1 MRQTNIFSLPQGAL
15 TFPLKIQGAKTML
28 NHRRHILLASL
39 AVTASLLLTP
49 ASQASD
55 YPERPIELIVP
66 FAAGGGTDAL
76 ARAFSVAAQKHLPK
90 GVIVMNRAGA
100 SGSIGWQY
108 MMNAKPDGYTLAV
121 ATVEI
126 VILPHL
132 NLLNATYQDVT
143 PIAQLNADPAAIV
156 VRSDSPYNTV
166 EEFIE
171 AARKQPGKMTMGT
184 AGNGGIYDLAAAA
197 FEDKTGT
204 KFNRIP
210 FQGAA
215 PSILSLLGNNLDAVT
230 ASPAEVSVHVSAGKL
245 KILAVMADNRLAD
258 FKNTPTLKERN
269 IDLSIG
275 TWRGIMGPKGL
286 PADVVKTLKAIVPV
300 IAKEPE
306 MQNALKKMNL
316 GYVYSDDV
324 GFKAIMA
331 RDNQVF
337 KELVTKLKIT
347 VN

>member
-1 MRQTNIFSLPQGAL
+1 
-15 TFPLKIQGAKTML
+15 ML
-28 NHRRHILLASL
+28 NHRRHILLGGL
-39 AVTASLLLTP
+39 AVAASMLITP
-49 ASQASD
+49 ASQAAD
-55 YPERPIELIVP
+55 YPEKPIELIVP

-76 ARAFSVAAQKHLPK
+76 ARAFSAAAQKHLPN
-90 GVIVMNRAGA
+90 GIIVMNRAGA

-121 ATVEI
+121 VTVEM

-132 NLLNATYQDVT
+132 NLFNATYHDVT
-143 PIAQLNADPAAIV
+143 PIAQLNADPASVI

-171 AARKQPGKMTMGT
+171 AARKQPGKMSMGT
-184 AGNGGIYDLAAAA
+184 SGNGTIYDLAAAA

-210 FQGAA
+210 YQGAA
-215 PSILSLLGNNLDAVT
+215 PSILSLLSNQLDAVS
-230 ASPAEVSVHVSAGKL
+230 ASPAEVSAHVSAGKL

-258 FKNTPTLKERN
+258 FKNVPTLKERN

-286 PADVVKTLKAIVPV
+286 PADVVRTLKTVVPV

-316 GYVYSDDV
+316 GYVFADDI
-324 GFKAIMA
+324 GFKATMA

-337 KELVTKLKIT
+337 KDLVTKLKIS

>member
-1 MRQTNIFSLPQGAL
+1 
-15 TFPLKIQGAKTML
+15 ML
-28 NHRRHILLASL
+28 NHRRYILAASL
-39 AVTASLLLTP
+39 AVSASMLLAP
-49 ASQASD
+49 VSWAAD
-55 YPERPIELIVP
+55 YPEKPIELIVP

-90 GVIVMNRAGA
+90 GDIVMNRAGA
-100 SGSIGWQY
+100 SGSIGWKH

-121 ATVEI
+121 VTVEM
-126 VILPHL
+126 VILPPL
-132 NLLNATYQDVT
+132 NLFNATYHDIT
-143 PIAQLNADPAAIV
+143 PIAQLNADPASVV

-171 AARKQPGKMTMGT
+171 AARKQPGKMSMGT
-184 AGNGGIYDLAAAA
+184 SGNGTIYDLAAAA

-210 FQGAA
+210 FQGGA
-215 PSILSLLGNNLDAVT
+215 PSILSLLSSQLDAVT
-230 ASPAEVSVHVSAGKL
+230 ASPAEVSAHVNASKL
-245 KILAVMADNRLAD
+245 KILAVMADNRLAE
-258 FKNTPTLKERN
+258 FKSTPTLKERN

-275 TWRGIMGPKGL
+275 TWRGIMAPKGL
-286 PADVVKTLKAIVPV
+286 PADVLATLKAVVPV

-306 MQNALKKMNL
+306 MQSALKKMNL
-316 GYVYSDDV
+316 GYVYADDA
-324 GFKAIMA
+324 GFKTTMA

-347 VN
+347 AN

>member
-1 MRQTNIFSLPQGAL
+1 
-15 TFPLKIQGAKTML
+15 ML
-28 NHRRHILLASL
+28 NHRRHILAASL
-39 AVTASLLLTP
+39 AVSASMLLAP
-49 ASQASD
+49 VSWAAD
-55 YPERPIELIVP
+55 YPEKPIELIVP

-90 GVIVMNRAGA
+90 GLIVMNRAGA
-100 SGSIGWQY
+100 SGSIGWKH

-121 ATVEI
+121 VTVEM

-132 NLLNATYQDVT
+132 NLFNATYHDIT
-143 PIAQLNADPAAIV
+143 PIAQLNADPASVV
-156 VRSDSPYNTV
+156 VRSDSPYTTV

-171 AARKQPGKMTMGT
+171 AARKQPGKMSMGT
-184 AGNGGIYDLAAAA
+184 SGNGTIYDLAAAA

-215 PSILSLLGNNLDAVT
+215 PSILSLLSSQLDAVT
-230 ASPAEVSVHVSAGKL
+230 ASPAEVSAYVNAGKL
-245 KILAVMADNRLAD
+245 KILAVMADNRLAE
-258 FKNTPTLKERN
+258 FKSTPTLKERN

-286 PADVVKTLKAIVPV
+286 PDDVLATLKAVVPV

-316 GYVYSDDV
+316 GYVYADDA
-324 GFKAIMA
+324 GFKTTTA

-337 KELVTKLKIT
+337 KDLVTKLKIT
-347 VN
+347 AN

>member
-1 MRQTNIFSLPQGAL
+1 
-15 TFPLKIQGAKTML
+15 ML
-28 NHRRHILLASL
+28 NHRRHILAASL
-39 AVTASLLLTP
+39 AVSASMLLAP
-49 ASQASD
+49 VSWAAD
-55 YPERPIELIVP
+55 YPEKPIELIVP

-76 ARAFSVAAQKHLPK
+76 ARAFSVAALKHLPK

-100 SGSIGWQY
+100 SGSIGWQH

-121 ATVEI
+121 VTVEM

-132 NLLNATYQDVT
+132 NLFNATYHDVT
-143 PIAQLNADPAAIV
+143 PIAQLNADPASVV

-171 AARKQPGKMTMGT
+171 AARKQPGKMSMGT
-184 AGNGGIYDLAAAA
+184 SGNGTIYDLAAAA

-215 PSILSLLGNNLDAVT
+215 PSILSLLSSQLDAVT
-230 ASPAEVSVHVSAGKL
+230 ASPAEVSAHVNAGKL
-245 KILAVMADNRLAD
+245 KILAVMADNRLAE
-258 FKNTPTLKERN
+258 FKSTPTLKERN

-286 PADVVKTLKAIVPV
+286 PADVLKTLKAVVPV

-316 GYVYSDDV
+316 GYVYADDA
-324 GFKAIMA
+324 GFKTTMA

-337 KELVTKLKIT
+337 KDLVTKLKIT
-347 VN
+347 AN

>member
-1 MRQTNIFSLPQGAL
+1 MS
-15 TFPLKIQGAKTML
+15 
-28 NHRRHILLASL
+28 NHRRHILAASL
-39 AVTASLLLTP
+39 AVSASMLLAP
-49 ASQASD
+49 VSWAAD
-55 YPERPIELIVP
+55 YPEKPIELIVP

-100 SGSIGWQY
+100 SGSIGWKH

-121 ATVEI
+121 VTVEM

-132 NLLNATYQDVT
+132 NLFNATYHDIT
-143 PIAQLNADPAAIV
+143 PIAQLNADPASVV

-171 AARKQPGKMTMGT
+171 AARKQPGKMSMGT
-184 AGNGGIYDLAAAA
+184 SGNGTIYDLAAAA

-215 PSILSLLGNNLDAVT
+215 PSILSLLSSQLDAVT
-230 ASPAEVSVHVSAGKL
+230 ASPAEVSAYVNAGKL
-245 KILAVMADNRLAD
+245 KILAVMADNRLAE
-258 FKNTPTLKERN
+258 FKSTPTLKEKN

-275 TWRGIMGPKGL
+275 TWRGIMAPKGM
-286 PADVVKTLKAIVPV
+286 PADVLATLKAVVPV

-316 GYVYSDDV
+316 GYVYADDA
-324 GFKAIMA
+324 GFKATMA

-347 VN
+347 AN